1 MNPAHHPTLST
12 DLTTALRGTVL
23 SADPEEAWQR
33 RQDLELLGCCLA
45 KLPPEERFLVTRHYL
60 DEEPLERARQELGLT
75 RSEARTSIERALKR
89 MKQLVKRDALGESP
103 RSPKGRTVR
112 GR

>member
-1 MNPAHHPTLST
+1 MNPEHYPARRTYW
-12 DLTTALRGTVL
+12 TTTLRGTVL

-33 RQDLELLGCCLA
+33 RQDLELLETCLSM
-45 KLPPEERFLVTRHYL
+45 LPPDERFLVRRHYL
-60 DEEPLERARQELGLT
+60 DEEPLESARKELGLT

-89 MKQLVKRDALGESP
+89 MKQTVKRGALRESSLP
-103 RSPKGRTVR
+103 VEVRLDR